1 MDDPGRRLLLGEDLG
16 RLRIGIAGVDDE
28 RQASLARRRAMA
40 AEERFLPRPR
50 AVLVIEIE
58 PALADPHHLL
68 MLRQRNEPGDA
79 WVFLARRLMR
89 VDADRAPDIG
99 IALGDGAHRREL
111 THLGADGEQRPDP
124 CPPRARQDRRAL
136 LRRGVIEMAMAVDEH
151 HAGSGASTKRGK
163 MPVGFG
169 SAVPGASRDD
179 SRAGNRRWP
188 ETAGTSSR
196 ATGPDAREGT

>member
-1 MDDPGRRLLLGEDLG
+1 MDAPGRRLLLGEDLG

-28 RQASLARRRAMA
+28 RQASLARRRAMG

-89 VDADRAPDIG
+89 VDADRAPDIR

-111 THLGADGEQRPDP
+111 THLGADGEQRPDT
-124 CPPRARQDRRAL
+124 CPPRALHDRRAL
-136 LRRGVIEMAMAVDEH
+136 IRRGVIEMAMAVDEH
-151 HAGSGASTKRGK
+151 HAGSGASTKPWH
-163 MPVGFG
+163 MPSGSR
-169 SAVPGASRDD
+169 SAVPGASGFHSIAANPRC
-179 SRAGNRRWP
+179 SR
-188 ETAGTSSR
+188 T
-196 ATGPDAREGT
+196 